1 MKRRFLALVLAG
13 CLAAV
18 LSTAAWAMSPTGF
31 YLNVELPSG
40 ETIALDV
47 ESGDS
52 IDNVKEELEMKTKIA
67 AGEQHLYYGGKLLVD
82 GRTLANYNIQK
93 GSTLLLTTKIKG
105 TPAGEK
111 LTEENM
117 SGSTIGAP
125 VTISEKTLNS
135 GTYYLCNNVK
145 LTQALVIQGDVT
157 LDLNGFVLKI
167 TGSGSV
173 IKIES
178 GTLTLVDSHPA
189 AIHKFVKE
197 ATGLWTLNE
206 NAGTE
211 IVKGGVITGG
221 IGREHSFS
229 SVYGSISENGG
240 GGVFINQDASFVMES
255 GNIVGC
261 SAVGEHNTAGGVL
274 VARSASFVMKAGKI
288 AGCTA
293 ARGGGVYV
301 ADKNEAKTLGRFT
314 MEGGSI
320 VGCVATDESYSG
332 GGVANHG
339 DFTMTGGTIRSC
351 TATAGHGGGI
361 CSVRQLH
368 ISGSAV
374 VTDCKAGGSYAS
386 SGAMLISPD
395 STYTA
400 IIAGGTF
407 DGNVVNNKSTTI
419 TGGTFSD
426 EVQNSGVIENGQF
439 NGAVNNYEG
448 TIKGG
453 TFYGSVKNES
463 DYDDGVLRR
472 AGTISGGT
480 FNGTVTNEAAG
491 RISGGTYNGSVYG
504 TFYTVAFVSNG
515 GTAVPNQKYAN
526 TPVTAPT
533 VSRAGYTLVGWYTD
547 EACTAAYDFT
557 QPVTDSVT
565 LYAKWEAAP
574 RYYYNSGTT
583 TDTDNA
589 DEDKKGSPKTFD
601 PGAGIYAVSV
611 ALSLTGTAW
620 IGRKRH

>member
-18 LSTAAWAMSPTGF
+18 LSTAAWAMC
-31 YLNVELPSG
+31 LNVELPSG

-52 IDNVKEELEMKTKIA
+52 IDNVKQKVQNA
-67 AGEQHLYYGGKLLVD
+67 AGVSVTEQYLYYGGKFLYND
-82 GRTLANYNIQK
+82 RTLADYNIQK
-93 GSTLLLTTKIKG
+93 ESTLLVASEEKG
-105 TPAGEK
+105 VPNGVR
-111 LTEENM
+111 LTEE
-117 SGSTIGAP
+117 SATGIAIELT
-125 VTISEKTLNS
+125 EKTTLTA
-135 GTYYLCNNVK
+135 GEYYLCNNVN
-145 LTQALVIQGDVT
+145 LTQTLVIQGDVT

-178 GTLTLVDSHPA
+178 GTLTLVDSHPD

-197 ATGLWTLNE
+197 ATGLWTLDE

-221 IGREHSFS
+221 IGREHTFS
-229 SVYGSISENGG
+229 SVYGSISENG
-240 GGVFINQDASFVMES
+240 GGVFINQDASFVMEG

-301 ADKNEAKTLGRFT
+301 ADRDGDYALGSFT
-314 MEGGSI
+314 MNGGTI
-320 VGCVATDESYSG
+320 EWCVAYGSAAYDDG
-332 GGVANHG
+332 GGVNNLG
-339 DFTMTGGTIRSC
+339 SFTLNGGTIRNC
-351 TATAGHGGGI
+351 TAAYGYGGGI
-361 CSVRQLH
+361 SSLRNITICGDAFVRDCTASQDK
-368 ISGSAV
+368 SSAMYLNPSNPADRAV
-374 VTDCKAGGSYAS
+374 IEGGTFRGNIYAS
-386 SGAMLISPD
+386 PYCTGMVAV
-395 STYTA
+395 T
-400 IIAGGTF
+400 GGTF
-407 DGNVVNNKSTTI
+407 DPGQPNGI
-419 TGGTFSD
+419 TLHT
-426 EVQNSGVIENGQF
+426 V
-439 NGAVNNYEG
+439 
-448 TIKGG
+448 
-453 TFYGSVKNES
+453 
-463 DYDDGVLRR
+463 
-472 AGTISGGT
+472 T
-480 FNGTVTNEAAG
+480 FN
-491 RISGGTYNGSVYG
+491 
-504 TFYTVAFVSNG
+504 SNG
-515 GTAVPNQKYAN
+515 GSDVPEQIRAN
-526 TPVTAPT
+526 AAATKPD
-533 VSRAGYTLVGWYTD
+533 SRKAGYTLVGWYTN

-557 QPVTDSVT
+557 KPVTDSVT

>member
-18 LSTAAWAMSPTGF
+18 LSTAAWATSPTGF
-31 YLNVELPSG
+31 CLNVDLPSG
-40 ETIALDV
+40 KTIALDV

-52 IDNVKEELEMKTKIA
+52 IDNVKQKVQNA
-67 AGEQHLYYGGKLLVD
+67 AGVSVTEQYLYYGGKFLNN
-82 GRTLANYNIQK
+82 GRTLADYNIQK
-93 GSTLLLTTKIKG
+93 ESTLLVASEAKG
-105 TPAGEK
+105 TPSGTPLIAAEPPKEWVDITEEK
-111 LTEENM
+111 VLTE
-117 SGSTIGAP
+117 
-125 VTISEKTLNS
+125 
-135 GTYYLCNNVK
+135 GTYFLCNNVN

-157 LDLNGFVLKI
+157 LDLNGFVLQHENRDAND
-167 TGSGSV
+167 SV

-178 GTLTLVDSHPA
+178 GTLTLVDSNPD

-240 GGVFINQDASFVMES
+240 GGVFINQDASFVMEG

-301 ADKNEAKTLGRFT
+301 ADRDGDYALGSFT
-314 MEGGSI
+314 MNGGTI
-320 VGCVATDESYSG
+320 EWCVAYGSAAYDDG
-332 GGVANHG
+332 GGVNNLG
-339 DFTMTGGTIRSC
+339 SFTMNGGTIRNC
-351 TATAGHGGGI
+351 TAAYGYGGGI
-361 CSVRQLH
+361 SSLRNITICGDAFVRDCTASQDE
-368 ISGSAV
+368 SSAMYLNPSNPADRAVIEGGTFRGNIYASPYCTGMVV
-374 VTDCKAGGSYAS
+374 VT
-386 SGAMLISPD
+386 
-395 STYTA
+395 
-400 IIAGGTF
+400 GGTF
-407 DGNVVNNKSTTI
+407 DPGQPNGI
-419 TGGTFSD
+419 TLYTVTFNSNGGSD
-426 EVQNSGVIENGQF
+426 VPEQIRANAAATKPDS
-439 NGAVNNYEG
+439 
-448 TIKGG
+448 
-453 TFYGSVKNES
+453 
-463 DYDDGVLRR
+463 RR
-472 AGTISGGT
+472 AG
-480 FNGTVTNEAAG
+480 
-491 RISGGTYNGSVYG
+491 
-504 TFYTVAFVSNG
+504 
-515 GTAVPNQKYAN
+515 YA
-526 TPVTAPT
+526 
-533 VSRAGYTLVGWYTD
+533 LVGWYTD
-547 EACTAAYDFT
+547 EACTATYDFT

>member
-18 LSTAAWAMSPTGF
+18 LSTAAWATLPTGF

-67 AGEQHLYYGGKLLVD
+67 AGEQHLYYGGNLLVD

-135 GTYYLCNNVK
+135 GTYYLCNNVN
-145 LTQALVIQGDVT
+145 LTHPLVIRGNVT

-178 GTLTLVDSHPA
+178 GSLTLVDSHPA

-221 IGREHSFS
+221 NAG
-229 SVYGSISENGG
+229 YNDG
-240 GGVFINQDASFVMES
+240 GGVYVCPGAGLVMRGGS
-255 GNIVGC
+255 IVGC
-261 SAVGEHNTAGGVL
+261 
-274 VARSASFVMKAGKI
+274 KAKQ
-288 AGCTA
+288 
-293 ARGGGVYV
+293 GGGVYV

-314 MEGGSI
+314 MKGGSI

-361 CSVRQLH
+361 CSVRQMS

-374 VTDCKAGGSYAS
+374 VTDCKAGGSYVS

-400 IIAGGTF
+400 VIAGGTF

-419 TGGTFSD
+419 TGGTFSG

-453 TFYGSVKNES
+453 TFYGSVKNSGEC
-463 DYDDGVLRR
+463 DLGTPFHI
-472 AGTISGGT
+472 GTISGGT

-557 QPVTDSVT
+557 KPVTDNIT

-589 DEDKKGSPKTFD
+589 DEDKKGSPKIFD
-601 PGAGIYAVSV
+601 PGADIYAVSV

>member
-40 ETIALDV
+40 KTIALDV

-157 LDLNGFVLKI
+157 LDLNGFVLQHENRDAND
-167 TGSGSV
+167 SV

-178 GTLTLVDSHPA
+178 GTLTLVDSNPSA
-189 AIHKFVKE
+189 EHKFTNDGNDKPWRLDE
-197 ATGLWTLNE
+197 T
-206 NAGTE
+206 AGAE
-211 IVKGGVITGG
+211 KVKGGVITGG
-221 IGREHSFS
+221 TGSTYKYNNDIGQI
-229 SVYGSISENGG
+229 VYNDCG
-240 GGVFINQDASFVMES
+240 GGVFVAPGASFIMEG

-261 SAVGEHNTAGGVL
+261 SA
-274 VARSASFVMKAGKI
+274 GK
-288 AGCTA
+288 
-293 ARGGGVYV
+293 
-301 ADKNEAKTLGRFT
+301 
-314 MEGGSI
+314 
-320 VGCVATDESYSG
+320 SG
-332 GGVANHG
+332 GGVKVTNDG
-339 DFTMTGGTIRSC
+339 DFKMSGGTISGC
-351 TATAGHGGGI
+351 TAGGGGGIDNRGTTTLSDNAKIKSCSATGTGRDDHGGGV
-361 CSVRQLH
+361 CSYRNLTVSGSMV
-368 ISGSAV
+368 ISGCTAQNN
-374 VTDCKAGGSYAS
+374 KSYAMYVTTGYPDARS
-386 SGAMLISPD
+386 SIE
-395 STYTA
+395 
-400 IIAGGTF
+400 GGTF
-407 DGNVVNNKSTTI
+407 DGSVWLDHSSSGKI
-419 TGGTFSD
+419 T
-426 EVQNSGVIENGQF
+426 V
-439 NGAVNNYEG
+439 
-448 TIKGG
+448 
-453 TFYGSVKNES
+453 
-463 DYDDGVLRR
+463 
-472 AGTISGGT
+472 SGGT
-480 FNGTVTNEAAG
+480 FKNGASGVWTVTFN
-491 RISGGTYNGSVYG
+491 T
-504 TFYTVAFVSNG
+504 NG
-515 GTAVPNQKYAN
+515 GTPEPESQIRAN
-526 TPVTAPT
+526 LPATKPDDPT
-533 VSRAGYTLVGWYTD
+533 RSGYVFAGWYTD

-557 QPVTDSVT
+557 QPVTESVT

-583 TDTDNA
+583 ETGKTDEN
-589 DEDKKGSPKTFD
+589 KKGSPKTFD
-601 PGAGIYAVSV
+601 PGVGIYAVSV

>member
-40 ETIALDV
+40 KTIALDV

-52 IDNVKEELEMKTKIA
+52 IDNVKQKVQNA
-67 AGEQHLYYGGKLLVD
+67 AGVSVTEQYLYYGGKFLNN
-82 GRTLANYNIQK
+82 GRTLADYNIQK
-93 GSTLLLTTKIKG
+93 ESTLLLTTKIKG

-135 GTYYLCNNVK
+135 GTYYLCNNVN
-145 LTQALVIQGDVT
+145 LTHPLVIRGNVT

-178 GTLTLVDSHPA
+178 GTLTLVDSNPD

-221 IGREHSFS
+221 NAG
-229 SVYGSISENGG
+229 YNDG
-240 GGVFINQDASFVMES
+240 GGVYVYPGAGLVMRGGS
-255 GNIVGC
+255 IVGC
-261 SAVGEHNTAGGVL
+261 
-274 VARSASFVMKAGKI
+274 KAKQ
-288 AGCTA
+288 
-293 ARGGGVYV
+293 GGGVYV

-332 GGVANHG
+332 GGVSNHG
-339 DFTMTGGTIRSC
+339 EFTMTGGTIRSC

-419 TGGTFSD
+419 TGGTFSG

-439 NGAVNNYEG
+439 NEAVNNYEG

-453 TFYGSVKNES
+453 TFNGSVKNES

-557 QPVTDSVT
+557 KPVTDSVT

>member
-31 YLNVELPSG
+31 CLNVELPSG
-40 ETIALDV
+40 ETIALDA

-52 IDNVKEELEMKTKIA
+52 IDNVKQKVQNA
-67 AGEQHLYYGGKLLVD
+67 AGVSVTEQYLYYGGKFLNN
-82 GRTLANYNIQK
+82 GRTLADYNIQK
-93 GSTLLLTTKIKG
+93 ESTLLVASEAKG
-105 TPAGEK
+105 TPSGTPLTAAEPSKEWVNITEEK
-111 LTEENM
+111 VLTE
-117 SGSTIGAP
+117 
-125 VTISEKTLNS
+125 
-135 GTYYLCNNVK
+135 GTYFLCNNVN
-145 LTQALVIQGDVT
+145 LTHPLVIRGNVT

-189 AIHKFVKE
+189 AIHKFVKN
-197 ATGLWTLNE
+197 TDDLWMLNE

-240 GGVFINQDASFVMES
+240 GGVFINQDASFVMEG

-301 ADKNEAKTLGRFT
+301 ADRDGDYALGSFT
-314 MEGGSI
+314 MNGGTI
-320 VGCVATDESYSG
+320 EWCVAYGSAAYDDG
-332 GGVANHG
+332 GGVNNLG
-339 DFTMTGGTIRSC
+339 SFTMNGGTIRNC
-351 TATAGHGGGI
+351 TAAYGYGGGI
-361 CSVRQLH
+361 SSLRNITICGDAFVRDCTASQDK
-368 ISGSAV
+368 SSAMYLNPSNPADRAV
-374 VTDCKAGGSYAS
+374 IEGGTFRGNIYAS
-386 SGAMLISPD
+386 PYCTGMVAV
-395 STYTA
+395 T
-400 IIAGGTF
+400 GGTF
-407 DGNVVNNKSTTI
+407 DPGQPNGI
-419 TGGTFSD
+419 TLHI
-426 EVQNSGVIENGQF
+426 V
-439 NGAVNNYEG
+439 
-448 TIKGG
+448 
-453 TFYGSVKNES
+453 
-463 DYDDGVLRR
+463 
-472 AGTISGGT
+472 T
-480 FNGTVTNEAAG
+480 FN
-491 RISGGTYNGSVYG
+491 
-504 TFYTVAFVSNG
+504 SNG
-515 GTAVPNQKYAN
+515 GSDVPEQIRAN
-526 TPVTAPT
+526 AAATAPT

-557 QPVTDSVT
+557 QPVRDSVT

-583 TDTDNA
+583 ETGKTDEN
-589 DEDKKGSPKTFD
+589 KKGSPKTFD

>member
-18 LSTAAWAMSPTGF
+18 LSTAAWATLPTGF

-52 IDNVKEELEMKTKIA
+52 IDNVKQKVQNA
-67 AGEQHLYYGGKLLVD
+67 AGVSVTEQYLYYGGKLLVD

-135 GTYYLCNNVK
+135 GTYYLCNNVN
-145 LTQALVIQGDVT
+145 LTHPLVIQGDVT

-173 IKIES
+173 IQVDS

-240 GGVFINQDASFVMES
+240 GGVFINQDASFVMEG

-301 ADKNEAKTLGRFT
+301 ADRDGDYALGSFT
-314 MEGGSI
+314 MNGGTI
-320 VGCVATDESYSG
+320 EWCVAYGSAAYDDG
-332 GGVANHG
+332 GGVNNLG
-339 DFTMTGGTIRSC
+339 SFTMNGGTIRNC
-351 TATAGHGGGI
+351 TAAYGYGGGI
-361 CSVRQLH
+361 SSLRNITICGDAYVRDCTASQDK
-368 ISGSAV
+368 SSAMYLNPSNPADRAV
-374 VTDCKAGGSYAS
+374 IEGGTFRGNIYAS
-386 SGAMLISPD
+386 PYCTGMVAV
-395 STYTA
+395 T
-400 IIAGGTF
+400 GGTF
-407 DGNVVNNKSTTI
+407 DPGQPNGI
-419 TGGTFSD
+419 TLYT
-426 EVQNSGVIENGQF
+426 V
-439 NGAVNNYEG
+439 
-448 TIKGG
+448 
-453 TFYGSVKNES
+453 
-463 DYDDGVLRR
+463 
-472 AGTISGGT
+472 T
-480 FNGTVTNEAAG
+480 FN
-491 RISGGTYNGSVYG
+491 
-504 TFYTVAFVSNG
+504 SNG
-515 GTAVPNQKYAN
+515 GSDVPGQIRAN
-526 TPVTAPT
+526 VAATKPD
-533 VSRAGYTLVGWYTD
+533 SRKAGYTLVGWYTD
-547 EACTAAYDFT
+547 EACTVAYDFT

>member
-18 LSTAAWAMSPTGF
+18 LSTAAWAMC
-31 YLNVELPSG
+31 LNVELPSG

-52 IDNVKEELEMKTKIA
+52 IDNVKQKVQNA
-67 AGEQHLYYGGKLLVD
+67 AGVSVTEQYLYYGGKFLYN
-82 GRTLANYNIQK
+82 GRTLADYNIQK
-93 GSTLLLTTKIKG
+93 ESTLLVASEAKG
-105 TPAGEK
+105 TPSGTPLTAAEPSKEWVDITEEK
-111 LTEENM
+111 VLTE
-117 SGSTIGAP
+117 
-125 VTISEKTLNS
+125 
-135 GTYYLCNNVK
+135 GTYFLCNNVN
-145 LTQALVIQGDVT
+145 LTHPLVIQGDVT
-157 LDLNGFVLKI
+157 LDLNGFVLQYEN
-167 TGSGSV
+167 SGANDSV
-173 IKIES
+173 IQVDS

-189 AIHKFVKE
+189 AIHKFVKN
-197 ATGLWTLNE
+197 TDDLWMLDE
-206 NAGTE
+206 SQGAG
-211 IVKGGVITGG
+211 IVRGGIITGG
-221 IGREHSFS
+221 NAG
-229 SVYGSISENGG
+229 YNDG
-240 GGVFINQDASFVMES
+240 GGVYVCPGAELVMRGGS
-255 GNIVGC
+255 IVGC
-261 SAVGEHNTAGGVL
+261 
-274 VARSASFVMKAGKI
+274 KAKQ
-288 AGCTA
+288 
-293 ARGGGVYV
+293 GGGVYV

-314 MEGGSI
+314 MKGGSI

-339 DFTMTGGTIRSC
+339 DFTMTGGTIHRCS
-351 TATAGHGGGI
+351 TTEGSGGGI

-368 ISGSAV
+368 ISGSAI

-386 SGAMLISPD
+386 SGAMLISPG

-400 IIAGGTF
+400 VIAGGTF
-407 DGNVVNNKSTTI
+407 DGNVENSKGTI
-419 TGGTFSD
+419 TGGTFNGQ
-426 EVQNSGVIENGQF
+426 VRNSGVIENGQF

-453 TFYGSVKNES
+453 TF
-463 DYDDGVLRR
+463 
-472 AGTISGGT
+472 
-480 FNGTVTNEAAG
+480 NGTVTNEGAG

>member
-40 ETIALDV
+40 KTIALDV

-52 IDNVKEELEMKTKIA
+52 IDNVKQKVQNA
-67 AGEQHLYYGGKLLVD
+67 AGVSVTEQYLYYGGKFLNND
-82 GRTLANYNIQK
+82 RTLADYNIQK
-93 GSTLLLTTKIKG
+93 ESTLLVASEAKG
-105 TPAGEK
+105 TPSGTPLIAAEPPKEWVDITEEK
-111 LTEENM
+111 VLTE
-117 SGSTIGAP
+117 
-125 VTISEKTLNS
+125 
-135 GTYYLCNNVK
+135 GTYFLCNNVN
-145 LTQALVIQGDVT
+145 LTHPLVIRGNVT

-189 AIHKFVKE
+189 AIHKFVKN
-197 ATGLWTLNE
+197 TDDLWMLDE
-206 NAGTE
+206 SQGA
-211 IVKGGVITGG
+211 G

-240 GGVFINQDASFVMES
+240 GGVFINQDASFVMEG

-301 ADKNEAKTLGRFT
+301 ADRDGDYALGSFT
-314 MEGGSI
+314 MNGGTI
-320 VGCVATDESYSG
+320 EWCVAYGSAAYDDG
-332 GGVANHG
+332 GGVNNLG
-339 DFTMTGGTIRSC
+339 SFTMNGGTIRNC
-351 TATAGHGGGI
+351 TAAYGYGGGI
-361 CSVRQLH
+361 SSLRNITICGDAFVRDCTASQDK
-368 ISGSAV
+368 SSAMYLNPSNPADRAV
-374 VTDCKAGGSYAS
+374 IEGGTFRGNIYAS
-386 SGAMLISPD
+386 PYCTGMVAV
-395 STYTA
+395 T
-400 IIAGGTF
+400 GGTF
-407 DGNVVNNKSTTI
+407 DPGQPNGI
-419 TGGTFSD
+419 TLHI
-426 EVQNSGVIENGQF
+426 V
-439 NGAVNNYEG
+439 
-448 TIKGG
+448 
-453 TFYGSVKNES
+453 
-463 DYDDGVLRR
+463 
-472 AGTISGGT
+472 T
-480 FNGTVTNEAAG
+480 FN
-491 RISGGTYNGSVYG
+491 
-504 TFYTVAFVSNG
+504 SNG
-515 GTAVPNQKYAN
+515 GSDVPEQIRAN
-526 TPVTAPT
+526 AAATAPT

-557 QPVTDSVT
+557 QPVRDSVT

-583 TDTDNA
+583 ETGKTDEN
-589 DEDKKGSPKTFD
+589 KKGSPKTFD

>member
-18 LSTAAWAMSPTGF
+18 LSTAAWATSPTGF

-52 IDNVKEELEMKTKIA
+52 IDNVKQKVQNA
-67 AGEQHLYYGGKLLVD
+67 AGVSVTEQYLYYGGKFLNN
-82 GRTLANYNIQK
+82 GRTLADYNIQK
-93 GSTLLLTTKIKG
+93 ESTLLVASEAKG
-105 TPAGEK
+105 TPSGTPLTAAEPSNEWVNITEEK
-111 LTEENM
+111 VLTE
-117 SGSTIGAP
+117 
-125 VTISEKTLNS
+125 
-135 GTYYLCNNVK
+135 GTYFLCNNVN
-145 LTQALVIQGDVT
+145 LTQTLVIRGNVT

-173 IKIES
+173 IQVDS

-240 GGVFINQDASFVMES
+240 GGVFINQDASFVMEG

-301 ADKNEAKTLGRFT
+301 ADRDGDYALGSFT
-314 MEGGSI
+314 MNGGTI
-320 VGCVATDESYSG
+320 EWCVAYGSAAYDDG
-332 GGVANHG
+332 GGVNNLG
-339 DFTMTGGTIRSC
+339 SFTMNGGTIRNC
-351 TATAGHGGGI
+351 TAAYGYGGGI
-361 CSVRQLH
+361 SSLRNITICGDAYVRDCTASQDK
-368 ISGSAV
+368 SSAMYLNPSNPADRAV
-374 VTDCKAGGSYAS
+374 IEGGTFRGNIYAS
-386 SGAMLISPD
+386 PYCTGMVAV
-395 STYTA
+395 T
-400 IIAGGTF
+400 GGTF
-407 DGNVVNNKSTTI
+407 DPGQPNGI
-419 TGGTFSD
+419 TLYT
-426 EVQNSGVIENGQF
+426 V
-439 NGAVNNYEG
+439 
-448 TIKGG
+448 
-453 TFYGSVKNES
+453 
-463 DYDDGVLRR
+463 
-472 AGTISGGT
+472 T
-480 FNGTVTNEAAG
+480 FN
-491 RISGGTYNGSVYG
+491 
-504 TFYTVAFVSNG
+504 SNG
-515 GTAVPNQKYAN
+515 GSDVPGQIRAN
-526 TPVTAPT
+526 AAATKPADPT
-533 VSRAGYTLVGWYTD
+533 RSGYVFAGWYTD

-557 QPVTDSVT
+557 QPVTDNIT
-565 LYAKWEAAP
+565 LYAKWEATP

>member
-18 LSTAAWAMSPTGF
+18 LSTAAWATSPTGF

-40 ETIALDV
+40 KTIALDA

-52 IDNVKEELEMKTKIA
+52 IDNIKGKLETKTKIA

-157 LDLNGFVLKI
+157 LDLNGFVLQHENRDAND
-167 TGSGSV
+167 SV
-173 IKIES
+173 IQMDS
-178 GTLTLVDSHPA
+178 GTLTLVDSNPD

-240 GGVFINQDASFVMES
+240 GGVFINQDASFVMEG

-301 ADKNEAKTLGRFT
+301 ADRDGDYALGSFT
-314 MEGGSI
+314 MNGGTI
-320 VGCVATDESYSG
+320 EWCVAYGSAAYDDG
-332 GGVANHG
+332 GGVNNLG
-339 DFTMTGGTIRSC
+339 SFTMNGGTIRNC
-351 TATAGHGGGI
+351 TAAYGYGGGI
-361 CSVRQLH
+361 SSLRNITICGDAFVRDCTASQDK
-368 ISGSAV
+368 SSAMYLNPSNPADRAV
-374 VTDCKAGGSYAS
+374 IEGGTFRGNIYAS
-386 SGAMLISPD
+386 PYRTGMVAV
-395 STYTA
+395 T
-400 IIAGGTF
+400 GGTF
-407 DGNVVNNKSTTI
+407 DPGQPNGI
-419 TGGTFSD
+419 TLHT
-426 EVQNSGVIENGQF
+426 V
-439 NGAVNNYEG
+439 
-448 TIKGG
+448 
-453 TFYGSVKNES
+453 
-463 DYDDGVLRR
+463 
-472 AGTISGGT
+472 T
-480 FNGTVTNEAAG
+480 FN
-491 RISGGTYNGSVYG
+491 
-504 TFYTVAFVSNG
+504 SNG
-515 GTAVPNQKYAN
+515 GSDVPEQIRAN
-526 TPVTAPT
+526 AAATKPD
-533 VSRAGYTLVGWYTD
+533 SRKAGYTLVGWYTD
-547 EACTAAYDFT
+547 KACTAAYDFT
-557 QPVTDSVT
+557 KPVTDSVT

-601 PGAGIYAVSV
+601 PGVGIYAVSV
-611 ALSLTGTAW
+611 ALSLSGTAW

>member
-18 LSTAAWAMSPTGF
+18 LSTAAWAMC
-31 YLNVELPSG
+31 LNVELPSG

-52 IDNVKEELEMKTKIA
+52 IDNVKQKVQNA
-67 AGEQHLYYGGKLLVD
+67 AGVSVTEQYLYYGGKFLYN
-82 GRTLANYNIQK
+82 GRTLADYNIQK
-93 GSTLLLTTKIKG
+93 ESTLLVASEAKG
-105 TPAGEK
+105 TPSGTPLTAAEPSKEWVDITEEK
-111 LTEENM
+111 VLTE
-117 SGSTIGAP
+117 
-125 VTISEKTLNS
+125 
-135 GTYYLCNNVK
+135 GTYFLCNNVN
-145 LTQALVIQGDVT
+145 LTHPLVIQGDVT
-157 LDLNGFVLKI
+157 LDLNGFVLQYEN
-167 TGSGSV
+167 SGANDSV
-173 IKIES
+173 IQVDS

-189 AIHKFVKE
+189 AIHKFVKN
-197 ATGLWTLNE
+197 TDDLWMLDE
-206 NAGTE
+206 SQGAG
-211 IVKGGVITGG
+211 IVRGGIITGG
-221 IGREHSFS
+221 NAG
-229 SVYGSISENGG
+229 YNDG
-240 GGVFINQDASFVMES
+240 GGVYVCPGAELVMRGGS
-255 GNIVGC
+255 IVGC
-261 SAVGEHNTAGGVL
+261 
-274 VARSASFVMKAGKI
+274 KAKQ
-288 AGCTA
+288 
-293 ARGGGVYV
+293 GGGVYV

-314 MEGGSI
+314 MKGGSI

-332 GGVANHG
+332 GTFNGQ
-339 DFTMTGGTIRSC
+339 
-351 TATAGHGGGI
+351 
-361 CSVRQLH
+361 VR
-368 ISGSAV
+368 
-374 VTDCKAGGSYAS
+374 
-386 SGAMLISPD
+386 
-395 STYTA
+395 
-400 IIAGGTF
+400 
-407 DGNVVNNKSTTI
+407 
-419 TGGTFSD
+419 
-426 EVQNSGVIENGQF
+426 NSGVIENGQF

-453 TFYGSVKNES
+453 TF
-463 DYDDGVLRR
+463 
-472 AGTISGGT
+472 
-480 FNGTVTNEAAG
+480 NGTVTNEGAG

>member
-40 ETIALDV
+40 ETIALDA

-67 AGEQHLYYGGKLLVD
+67 TGEQHLYYGGKLLVD

-157 LDLNGFVLKI
+157 LDLNGFVLQHENRDAND
-167 TGSGSV
+167 SV

-240 GGVFINQDASFVMES
+240 GGVFINQDASFVMEG

-301 ADKNEAKTLGRFT
+301 ADRDGDYALGSFT
-314 MEGGSI
+314 MNGGTI
-320 VGCVATDESYSG
+320 EWCVAYGSAAYDDG
-332 GGVANHG
+332 GGVNNLG
-339 DFTMTGGTIRSC
+339 SFTMNGGTIRNC
-351 TATAGHGGGI
+351 TAAYGYGGGI
-361 CSVRQLH
+361 SSLRNITICGDAFVRDCTASQDK
-368 ISGSAV
+368 SSAMYLNPSNPADRAV
-374 VTDCKAGGSYAS
+374 IEGGTFRGNIYAS
-386 SGAMLISPD
+386 PYRTGMVAV
-395 STYTA
+395 T
-400 IIAGGTF
+400 GGTF
-407 DGNVVNNKSTTI
+407 DPGQPNGI
-419 TGGTFSD
+419 TLHT
-426 EVQNSGVIENGQF
+426 V
-439 NGAVNNYEG
+439 
-448 TIKGG
+448 
-453 TFYGSVKNES
+453 
-463 DYDDGVLRR
+463 
-472 AGTISGGT
+472 T
-480 FNGTVTNEAAG
+480 FN
-491 RISGGTYNGSVYG
+491 
-504 TFYTVAFVSNG
+504 SNG
-515 GTAVPNQKYAN
+515 GSDVPEQIRAN
-526 TPVTAPT
+526 AAATKPD
-533 VSRAGYTLVGWYTD
+533 SRKAGYTLVGWYTD

-557 QPVTDSVT
+557 KPVTDNIT

-611 ALSLTGTAW
+611 ALSLTGTVW

>member
-18 LSTAAWAMSPTGF
+18 LSTAAWATSPTGF
-31 YLNVELPSG
+31 CLNVELPSG
-40 ETIALDV
+40 KTIALDV

-52 IDNVKEELEMKTKIA
+52 IDNVKGKLETKTKIA
-67 AGEQHLYYGGKLLVD
+67 AGEQHLYYGGNLLVD

-125 VTISEKTLNS
+125 VTISEKALNS
-135 GTYYLCNNVK
+135 GTYYLCNNVN
-145 LTQALVIQGDVT
+145 LTHPLVIRGNVT

-240 GGVFINQDASFVMES
+240 GGVFINQDASFVMEG

-301 ADKNEAKTLGRFT
+301 ADRDGDYALGSFA
-314 MEGGSI
+314 MNGGTI
-320 VGCVATDESYSG
+320 EWCVAYGSAAYDDG
-332 GGVANHG
+332 GGVNNLG
-339 DFTMTGGTIRSC
+339 SFTMNGGTIRNC
-351 TATAGHGGGI
+351 TAAYGYGGGI
-361 CSVRQLH
+361 SSLRNITICGDAFVRDCTASQDK
-368 ISGSAV
+368 SSAMYLNPSNPADRAV
-374 VTDCKAGGSYAS
+374 IEGGTFRGNIYAS
-386 SGAMLISPD
+386 PYCTGMVAV
-395 STYTA
+395 T
-400 IIAGGTF
+400 GGTF
-407 DGNVVNNKSTTI
+407 DPGQPNGI
-419 TGGTFSD
+419 TLHT
-426 EVQNSGVIENGQF
+426 V
-439 NGAVNNYEG
+439 
-448 TIKGG
+448 
-453 TFYGSVKNES
+453 
-463 DYDDGVLRR
+463 
-472 AGTISGGT
+472 T
-480 FNGTVTNEAAG
+480 FN
-491 RISGGTYNGSVYG
+491 
-504 TFYTVAFVSNG
+504 SNG
-515 GTAVPNQKYAN
+515 GSDVPGQIRAN
-526 TPVTAPT
+526 AAATKPADPT
-533 VSRAGYTLVGWYTD
+533 RSGYVFAGWYTD

-557 QPVTDSVT
+557 QPVTGSVT

-583 TDTDNA
+583 ETGKTDEN
-589 DEDKKGSPKTFD
+589 KKGSPKTFD

>member
-18 LSTAAWAMSPTGF
+18 LSTAAWATLPTGF

-52 IDNVKEELEMKTKIA
+52 IDNIKQKVQNA
-67 AGEQHLYYGGKLLVD
+67 AGVSVTEQYLYYGGKFLNN
-82 GRTLANYNIQK
+82 GRTLADYNIQK
-93 GSTLLLTTKIKG
+93 ESTLLVASEAKG
-105 TPAGEK
+105 TPSGTPLTAAEPSKEWVNITEEK
-111 LTEENM
+111 VLTE
-117 SGSTIGAP
+117 
-125 VTISEKTLNS
+125 
-135 GTYYLCNNVK
+135 GTYFLCNNVN
-145 LTQALVIQGDVT
+145 LTHPLVIQGDVT

-178 GTLTLVDSHPA
+178 GTLTLVDSHPD

-240 GGVFINQDASFVMES
+240 GGVFINQDASFVMEG

-301 ADKNEAKTLGRFT
+301 ADRDGDYALGSFT
-314 MEGGSI
+314 MNGGTI
-320 VGCVATDESYSG
+320 EWCVAYGSAAYDDG
-332 GGVANHG
+332 GGVNNLG
-339 DFTMTGGTIRSC
+339 SFTMNGGTIRNC
-351 TATAGHGGGI
+351 TAAYGYGGGI
-361 CSVRQLH
+361 SSLRNITICGDAFVRDCTASQDK
-368 ISGSAV
+368 SSAMYLNPSNPADRAV
-374 VTDCKAGGSYAS
+374 IEGGTFRGNIYAS
-386 SGAMLISPD
+386 PYCTGMVAV
-395 STYTA
+395 T
-400 IIAGGTF
+400 GGTF
-407 DGNVVNNKSTTI
+407 DPGQPNGI
-419 TGGTFSD
+419 TLHT
-426 EVQNSGVIENGQF
+426 V
-439 NGAVNNYEG
+439 
-448 TIKGG
+448 
-453 TFYGSVKNES
+453 
-463 DYDDGVLRR
+463 
-472 AGTISGGT
+472 T
-480 FNGTVTNEAAG
+480 FN
-491 RISGGTYNGSVYG
+491 
-504 TFYTVAFVSNG
+504 SNG
-515 GTAVPNQKYAN
+515 GSDVPEQIRAN
-526 TPVTAPT
+526 AAATKPD
-533 VSRAGYTLVGWYTD
+533 SRKAGYTLVGWYTN

-557 QPVTDSVT
+557 QPVTDNIT

-601 PGAGIYAVSV
+601 AGVGVYVGMAVLSV
-611 ALSLTGTAW
+611 CGSAVVLGKK
-620 IGRKRH
+620 RK

>member
-18 LSTAAWAMSPTGF
+18 LSTAAWATSPTGF

-40 ETIALDV
+40 KTIALDV

-157 LDLNGFVLKI
+157 LDLNGFVLQYEN
-167 TGSGSV
+167 SGANDSV

-189 AIHKFVKE
+189 AIHKFVKK
-197 ATGLWTLNE
+197 ATSLWTLNE

-240 GGVFINQDASFVMES
+240 GGVFINQDASFVMEG

-301 ADKNEAKTLGRFT
+301 ADRDGDYALGSFT
-314 MEGGSI
+314 MNGGTI
-320 VGCVATDESYSG
+320 EWCVAYGSAAYDDG
-332 GGVANHG
+332 GGVNNLG
-339 DFTMTGGTIRSC
+339 SFTMNGGTIRNC
-351 TATAGHGGGI
+351 TAAYGYGGGI
-361 CSVRQLH
+361 SSLRNITICGDAFVRDCTASQDK
-368 ISGSAV
+368 SSAMYLNPSNPADRAV
-374 VTDCKAGGSYAS
+374 IEGGTFRGNIYAS
-386 SGAMLISPD
+386 PYCTGMVAV
-395 STYTA
+395 T
-400 IIAGGTF
+400 GGTF
-407 DGNVVNNKSTTI
+407 DPGQPNGI
-419 TGGTFSD
+419 TLHT
-426 EVQNSGVIENGQF
+426 V
-439 NGAVNNYEG
+439 
-448 TIKGG
+448 
-453 TFYGSVKNES
+453 
-463 DYDDGVLRR
+463 
-472 AGTISGGT
+472 T
-480 FNGTVTNEAAG
+480 FN
-491 RISGGTYNGSVYG
+491 
-504 TFYTVAFVSNG
+504 SNG
-515 GTAVPNQKYAN
+515 GSDVPEQIRAN
-526 TPVTAPT
+526 AAATKPADPT
-533 VSRAGYTLVGWYTD
+533 RSGYDFGGWYTD
-547 EACTAAYDFT
+547 EAFT
-557 QPVTDSVT
+557 TEYTFTESEKVTQALT
-565 LYAKWEAAP
+565 LYAKWTKEAAK
-574 RYYYNSGTT
+574 YYYYSP
-583 TDTDNA
+583 A
-589 DEDKKGSPKTFD
+589 DGSADAAKGSPKTFD
-601 PGAGIYAVSV
+601 AGVGVYVGMAVLSV
-611 ALSLTGTAW
+611 CGSAVVLGKK
-620 IGRKRH
+620 RK

>member
-1 MKRRFLALVLAG
+1 MKRRFLALVLAD

-40 ETIALDV
+40 KTIALDV

-52 IDNVKEELEMKTKIA
+52 IDNVKGKIQNA
-67 AGEQHLYYGGKLLVD
+67 AGVSVTEQYLYYGGKLLVD

-173 IKIES
+173 IKVES

-197 ATGLWTLNE
+197 ATGLWTLDE

-221 IGREHSFS
+221 TGSTYKYNNDIGQI
-229 SVYGSISENGG
+229 VYNDC
-240 GGVFINQDASFVMES
+240 GGVFVAPGASFIMEG

-261 SAVGEHNTAGGVL
+261 SA
-274 VARSASFVMKAGKI
+274 GK
-288 AGCTA
+288 
-293 ARGGGVYV
+293 
-301 ADKNEAKTLGRFT
+301 
-314 MEGGSI
+314 
-320 VGCVATDESYSG
+320 SG
-332 GGVANHG
+332 GGVKVTNDG
-339 DFTMTGGTIRSC
+339 DFKMSGGTISGC
-351 TATAGHGGGI
+351 TAGGGGGIDNRGTTTLSDNAKIKSCSATGTGRDDHGGGV
-361 CSVRQLH
+361 CSYRNLTVSGSMV
-368 ISGSAV
+368 ISGCTAQNN
-374 VTDCKAGGSYAS
+374 KSYAMYVTTGYPDARS
-386 SGAMLISPD
+386 SIE
-395 STYTA
+395 
-400 IIAGGTF
+400 GGTF
-407 DGNVVNNKSTTI
+407 DGSVWLDHSSSGKI
-419 TGGTFSD
+419 T
-426 EVQNSGVIENGQF
+426 V
-439 NGAVNNYEG
+439 
-448 TIKGG
+448 
-453 TFYGSVKNES
+453 
-463 DYDDGVLRR
+463 
-472 AGTISGGT
+472 SGGT
-480 FNGTVTNEAAG
+480 FKNGASGVWTVTFN
-491 RISGGTYNGSVYG
+491 T
-504 TFYTVAFVSNG
+504 NG
-515 GTAVPNQKYAN
+515 GTPEPESQIRAN
-526 TPVTAPT
+526 LPATKPDDPT
-533 VSRAGYTLVGWYTD
+533 KEGFDFGGWYTD
-547 EACTAAYDFT
+547 EAFT
-557 QPVTDSVT
+557 TEYTFTESEKVTQALT
-565 LYAKWEAAP
+565 LYAKWTKEAAK
-574 RYYYNSGTT
+574 YYYYSP
-583 TDTDNA
+583 A
-589 DEDKKGSPKTFD
+589 DGSADAAKGSPKTFD
-601 PGAGIYAVSV
+601 AGVGIYAVSV

>member
-18 LSTAAWAMSPTGF
+18 LSTAAWATLPTGF

-47 ESGDS
+47 KSGDS

-135 GTYYLCNNVK
+135 GTYYLCNNVN

-157 LDLNGFVLKI
+157 LDLNGFVLQYEN
-167 TGSGSV
+167 SGANDSV

-178 GTLTLVDSHPA
+178 GTLTLVDSNPD

-240 GGVFINQDASFVMES
+240 GGVYVCPGAGLVMRGGS
-255 GNIVGC
+255 IVGC

-301 ADKNEAKTLGRFT
+301 ADRDGDYALGSFT
-314 MEGGSI
+314 MNGGTI
-320 VGCVATDESYSG
+320 EWCVAYGSAAYDDG
-332 GGVANHG
+332 GGVNNLG
-339 DFTMTGGTIRSC
+339 SFTMNGGTIRNC
-351 TATAGHGGGI
+351 TAAYGYGGGI
-361 CSVRQLH
+361 SSLRNITICGDAFVRDCTASQDK
-368 ISGSAV
+368 SSAMYLNPSNPADRAV
-374 VTDCKAGGSYAS
+374 
-386 SGAMLISPD
+386 IE
-395 STYTA
+395 
-400 IIAGGTF
+400 GGTF
-407 DGNVVNNKSTTI
+407 RGNIYASPYC
-419 TGGTFSD
+419 TGMVAVTSGTFD
-426 EVQNSGVIENGQF
+426 PGQPNGIPLYT
-439 NGAVNNYEG
+439 V
-448 TIKGG
+448 
-453 TFYGSVKNES
+453 
-463 DYDDGVLRR
+463 
-472 AGTISGGT
+472 T
-480 FNGTVTNEAAG
+480 FN
-491 RISGGTYNGSVYG
+491 
-504 TFYTVAFVSNG
+504 SNG
-515 GTAVPNQKYAN
+515 GSDVPGQIRAN
-526 TPVTAPT
+526 AAATKPADPT
-533 VSRAGYTLVGWYTD
+533 RSGYVFAGWYTD

-557 QPVTDSVT
+557 KPVTDNIT

-601 PGAGIYAVSV
+601 PGAGIYAVMA
-611 ALSLTGTAW
+611 ALSLTGTAG

>member
-18 LSTAAWAMSPTGF
+18 LSTAAWAMC
-31 YLNVELPSG
+31 LNVELPSG
-40 ETIALDV
+40 KTIALDV

-52 IDNVKEELEMKTKIA
+52 IDNIKGKLETKTKIA
-67 AGEQHLYYGGKLLVD
+67 AGEQHLYYGGNSLVD

-117 SGSTIGAP
+117 SGITIGAP
-125 VTISEKTLNS
+125 VTISEKALNS
-135 GTYYLCNNVK
+135 GTYYLCNNVN
-145 LTQALVIQGDVT
+145 LTHPLVIRGNVT

-173 IKIES
+173 IKIDS

-240 GGVFINQDASFVMES
+240 GGVFINQDASFVMEG

-301 ADKNEAKTLGRFT
+301 ADRDGDYALGSFA
-314 MEGGSI
+314 MNGGTI
-320 VGCVATDESYSG
+320 EWCVAYGSAAYDDG
-332 GGVANHG
+332 GGVNNLG
-339 DFTMTGGTIRSC
+339 SFTMNGGTIRNC
-351 TATAGHGGGI
+351 TAAYGYGGGI
-361 CSVRQLH
+361 SSLRNITICGDAFVRDCTASQDK
-368 ISGSAV
+368 SSAMYLNPSNPADRAV
-374 VTDCKAGGSYAS
+374 IEGGTFRGNIYAS
-386 SGAMLISPD
+386 PYCTGMVAV
-395 STYTA
+395 T
-400 IIAGGTF
+400 GGTF
-407 DGNVVNNKSTTI
+407 DPGQPNGI
-419 TGGTFSD
+419 TLYT
-426 EVQNSGVIENGQF
+426 V
-439 NGAVNNYEG
+439 
-448 TIKGG
+448 
-453 TFYGSVKNES
+453 
-463 DYDDGVLRR
+463 
-472 AGTISGGT
+472 T
-480 FNGTVTNEAAG
+480 FN
-491 RISGGTYNGSVYG
+491 
-504 TFYTVAFVSNG
+504 SNG
-515 GTAVPNQKYAN
+515 GSDVPGQIRAN
-526 TPVTAPT
+526 AAATKPD
-533 VSRAGYTLVGWYTD
+533 SRKAGYTLVGWYTD
-547 EACTAAYDFT
+547 KACTAAYDFT
-557 QPVTDSVT
+557 KPVTDSVT

-611 ALSLTGTAW
+611 ALSLTGTVW

>member
-40 ETIALDV
+40 ETLALDV
-47 ESGDS
+47 ESGGS
-52 IDNVKEELEMKTKIA
+52 IDNVKGKLETKTKIA

-117 SGSTIGAP
+117 LGSTIGAP

-157 LDLNGFVLKI
+157 LDLNGFVLQHENRDAND
-167 TGSGSV
+167 SV
-173 IKIES
+173 IQMDS
-178 GTLTLVDSHPA
+178 GTLTLVDSNPD

-240 GGVFINQDASFVMES
+240 GGVFINQDASFVMEG

-301 ADKNEAKTLGRFT
+301 ADRDGDYALGSFT
-314 MEGGSI
+314 MNGGTI
-320 VGCVATDESYSG
+320 EWCVAYGSAAYDDG
-332 GGVANHG
+332 GGVNNLG
-339 DFTMTGGTIRSC
+339 SFTMNGGTIRNC
-351 TATAGHGGGI
+351 TAAYGYGGGI
-361 CSVRQLH
+361 SSLRNITICGDAFVRDCTASQDK
-368 ISGSAV
+368 SSAMYLNPSNPADRAV
-374 VTDCKAGGSYAS
+374 IEGGTFRGNIYTSPYCTGMVAVT
-386 SGAMLISPD
+386 
-395 STYTA
+395 
-400 IIAGGTF
+400 GGTF
-407 DGNVVNNKSTTI
+407 DPGQPNGI
-419 TGGTFSD
+419 TLHT
-426 EVQNSGVIENGQF
+426 V
-439 NGAVNNYEG
+439 
-448 TIKGG
+448 
-453 TFYGSVKNES
+453 
-463 DYDDGVLRR
+463 
-472 AGTISGGT
+472 T
-480 FNGTVTNEAAG
+480 FN
-491 RISGGTYNGSVYG
+491 
-504 TFYTVAFVSNG
+504 SNG
-515 GTAVPNQKYAN
+515 GSDVPEQIRAN
-526 TPVTAPT
+526 AAATKPD
-533 VSRAGYTLVGWYTD
+533 SRKAGYTLVGWYTD

-557 QPVTDSVT
+557 KPVTDNIT

-583 TDTDNA
+583 TDTDNG

>member
-18 LSTAAWAMSPTGF
+18 LSTAAWATLPTGF

-52 IDNVKEELEMKTKIA
+52 IDNVKQKVQNA
-67 AGEQHLYYGGKLLVD
+67 AGVSVTEQYLYYGGKFLNN
-82 GRTLANYNIQK
+82 GRTLADYNIQK
-93 GSTLLLTTKIKG
+93 ESTLLVAFEAKG
-105 TPAGEK
+105 TPSGTPLTAAKPSKEWVDI
-111 LTEENM
+111 TEENVL
-117 SGSTIGAP
+117 T
-125 VTISEKTLNS
+125 E
-135 GTYYLCNNVK
+135 GTYFLCNNVN
-145 LTQALVIQGDVT
+145 LTHPLVIRGNVT

-173 IKIES
+173 IQVDS

-189 AIHKFVKE
+189 AIHKFVKN
-197 ATGLWTLNE
+197 TGDPWMLDE
-206 NAGTE
+206 SQGTE

-240 GGVFINQDASFVMES
+240 GGVFINQDASFVMEG

-301 ADKNEAKTLGRFT
+301 ADRDGDYALGSFT
-314 MEGGSI
+314 MNGGTI
-320 VGCVATDESYSG
+320 EWCVAYGSAAYDDG
-332 GGVANHG
+332 GGVNNLG
-339 DFTMTGGTIRSC
+339 SFTMNGGTIRNC
-351 TATAGHGGGI
+351 TAAYGYGGGI
-361 CSVRQLH
+361 SSLRNITICGDAFVRDCTASQDK
-368 ISGSAV
+368 SSAMYLNPSNPADRAV
-374 VTDCKAGGSYAS
+374 IEGGTFRGNIYAS
-386 SGAMLISPD
+386 PYCTGMVAV
-395 STYTA
+395 T
-400 IIAGGTF
+400 GGTF
-407 DGNVVNNKSTTI
+407 DPGQPNGI
-419 TGGTFSD
+419 TLHT
-426 EVQNSGVIENGQF
+426 V
-439 NGAVNNYEG
+439 
-448 TIKGG
+448 
-453 TFYGSVKNES
+453 
-463 DYDDGVLRR
+463 
-472 AGTISGGT
+472 T
-480 FNGTVTNEAAG
+480 FN
-491 RISGGTYNGSVYG
+491 
-504 TFYTVAFVSNG
+504 SNG
-515 GTAVPNQKYAN
+515 GSDVPEQIRAN
-526 TPVTAPT
+526 AAATKPD
-533 VSRAGYTLVGWYTD
+533 SRRAGYTLVGWYTD

-601 PGAGIYAVSV
+601 AGVGIYAVSV
-611 ALSLTGTAW
+611 ALSLTGMAW

>member
-1 MKRRFLALVLAG
+1 MASEA
-13 CLAAV
+13 
-18 LSTAAWAMSPTGF
+18 
-31 YLNVELPSG
+31 
-40 ETIALDV
+40 
-47 ESGDS
+47 
-52 IDNVKEELEMKTKIA
+52 
-67 AGEQHLYYGGKLLVD
+67 
-82 GRTLANYNIQK
+82 
-93 GSTLLLTTKIKG
+93 KG
-105 TPAGEK
+105 TPSGTPLTAAEPSKEWVNITEEK
-111 LTEENM
+111 VLTE
-117 SGSTIGAP
+117 GR
-125 VTISEKTLNS
+125 
-135 GTYYLCNNVK
+135 YFLCNNVN
-145 LTQALVIQGDVT
+145 LTQTLVIRGNVT

-189 AIHKFVKE
+189 AIHKFVKN
-197 ATGLWTLNE
+197 TDDLWMLDE
-206 NAGTE
+206 SQGAG
-211 IVKGGVITGG
+211 IVRGGIITGG
-221 IGREHSFS
+221 NAG
-229 SVYGSISENGG
+229 YNDG
-240 GGVFINQDASFVMES
+240 GGVYVCPGAGLVMQGGS
-255 GNIVGC
+255 IVGC
-261 SAVGEHNTAGGVL
+261 
-274 VARSASFVMKAGKI
+274 KAKQ
-288 AGCTA
+288 
-293 ARGGGVYV
+293 GGGVYV

-314 MEGGSI
+314 MKGGSI

-332 GGVANHG
+332 GGVSNHG

-361 CSVRQLH
+361 CSVRQMS

-374 VTDCKAGGSYAS
+374 VTDCKAGGYYVS

-407 DGNVVNNKSTTI
+407 DGNVENSKGTI
-419 TGGTFSD
+419 TGGTFNGQ
-426 EVQNSGVIENGQF
+426 VRNSGVIENGQF

-480 FNGTVTNEAAG
+480 FNRNVTNEGAG

-515 GTAVPNQKYAN
+515 GSDVPGQIRAN
-526 TPVTAPT
+526 AAATKPADPT
-533 VSRAGYTLVGWYTD
+533 RSGYVFAGWYTD

-565 LYAKWEAAP
+565 LYAKWETAP

-583 TDTDNA
+583 TDTDNG

>member
-18 LSTAAWAMSPTGF
+18 LSTAAWATLPTGF

-52 IDNVKEELEMKTKIA
+52 IDNVKQKVQNA
-67 AGEQHLYYGGKLLVD
+67 AGVSATEQYLYYGGKLLVD

-157 LDLNGFVLKI
+157 LDLNGFVLQHENRDAND
-167 TGSGSV
+167 SV
-173 IKIES
+173 IQMDS
-178 GTLTLVDSHPA
+178 GTLTLVDSNPD

-240 GGVFINQDASFVMES
+240 GGVFINQDASFVMEG

-301 ADKNEAKTLGRFT
+301 ADRDGDYALGSFT
-314 MEGGSI
+314 MNGGTI
-320 VGCVATDESYSG
+320 EWCVAYGSAAYDDG
-332 GGVANHG
+332 GGVNNLG
-339 DFTMTGGTIRSC
+339 SFTMNGGTIRNC
-351 TATAGHGGGI
+351 TAAYGYGGGI
-361 CSVRQLH
+361 SSLRNITICGDAFVRDCTASQDK
-368 ISGSAV
+368 SSAMYLNPSNPADRAV
-374 VTDCKAGGSYAS
+374 IEGGTFRGNIYAS
-386 SGAMLISPD
+386 PYCTGMVAV
-395 STYTA
+395 T
-400 IIAGGTF
+400 GGTF
-407 DGNVVNNKSTTI
+407 DPGQPNGI
-419 TGGTFSD
+419 TLHT
-426 EVQNSGVIENGQF
+426 V
-439 NGAVNNYEG
+439 
-448 TIKGG
+448 
-453 TFYGSVKNES
+453 
-463 DYDDGVLRR
+463 
-472 AGTISGGT
+472 T
-480 FNGTVTNEAAG
+480 FN
-491 RISGGTYNGSVYG
+491 
-504 TFYTVAFVSNG
+504 SNG
-515 GTAVPNQKYAN
+515 GSDVPEQIRAN
-526 TPVTAPT
+526 AAATKPADPT
-533 VSRAGYTLVGWYTD
+533 RSGYDFGGWYTD
-547 EACTAAYDFT
+547 EAFT
-557 QPVTDSVT
+557 TEYTFTESEKVTQALT
-565 LYAKWEAAP
+565 LYAKWTKEAAK
-574 RYYYNSGTT
+574 YYYYSP
-583 TDTDNA
+583 A
-589 DEDKKGSPKTFD
+589 DGSADAAKGSPKTFD
-601 PGAGIYAVSV
+601 AGVGVYVGMTVLSVCGSAVV
-611 ALSLTGTAW
+611 LGKK
-620 IGRKRH
+620 RK

>member
-18 LSTAAWAMSPTGF
+18 LSTAAWAMC
-31 YLNVELPSG
+31 LNVELPSG
-40 ETIALDV
+40 KTIALDV

-52 IDNVKEELEMKTKIA
+52 IDNIKGKLETKTKIA
-67 AGEQHLYYGGKLLVD
+67 AGEQHLYYGGNSLVD

-111 LTEENM
+111 LTEENV
-117 SGSTIGAP
+117 SGITIGAP

-157 LDLNGFVLKI
+157 LDLNGFVLQHENRDAND
-167 TGSGSV
+167 SV

-189 AIHKFVKE
+189 AIHKFVKN
-197 ATGLWTLNE
+197 TDDLWMLDE
-206 NAGTE
+206 SQGAGN
-211 IVKGGVITGG
+211 VRGGIITGG
-221 IGREHSFS
+221 NAG
-229 SVYGSISENGG
+229 YNDG
-240 GGVFINQDASFVMES
+240 GGVYVCPGAGLVMRGGS
-255 GNIVGC
+255 IVGC
-261 SAVGEHNTAGGVL
+261 
-274 VARSASFVMKAGKI
+274 KAKQ
-288 AGCTA
+288 
-293 ARGGGVYV
+293 GGGVYV

-314 MEGGSI
+314 MKGGSI

-339 DFTMTGGTIRSC
+339 EFTMTGGTIRSC
-351 TATAGHGGGI
+351 TATGHGGGI
-361 CSVRQLH
+361 CSVRQMS

-374 VTDCKAGGSYAS
+374 VTDCKAGGSYVS

-400 IIAGGTF
+400 VIAGGTF

-419 TGGTFSD
+419 TGGTFSG

-453 TFYGSVKNES
+453 TFYGSVKNSGEC
-463 DYDDGVLRR
+463 DLGTPFHI
-472 AGTISGGT
+472 GTISGGT
-480 FNGTVTNEAAG
+480 FNGNVTNEGAG
-491 RISGGTYNGSVYG
+491 RISGGTFNGSLDG
-504 TFYTVAFVSNG
+504 TFYTVAFESNG

-547 EACTAAYDFT
+547 KACTAAYDFT
-557 QPVTDSVT
+557 KPVTDSVT

-611 ALSLTGTAW
+611 ALSLTGTVW

>member
-40 ETIALDV
+40 ETIALDA

-52 IDNVKEELEMKTKIA
+52 IDNIKGKLETKTKIA
-67 AGEQHLYYGGKLLVD
+67 AGEQHLYYGGNLLVD

-157 LDLNGFVLKI
+157 LDLNGFVLQHENRDAND
-167 TGSGSV
+167 SV
-173 IKIES
+173 IQMDS
-178 GTLTLVDSHPA
+178 GTLTLVDSNPD

-240 GGVFINQDASFVMES
+240 GGVFINQDASFVMEG

-288 AGCTA
+288 AGCTT

-301 ADKNEAKTLGRFT
+301 ADRDGDYALGSFT
-314 MEGGSI
+314 MNGGTI
-320 VGCVATDESYSG
+320 EWCVAYGSAAYDDG
-332 GGVANHG
+332 GGVNNLG
-339 DFTMTGGTIRSC
+339 SFTMNGGTIRNC
-351 TATAGHGGGI
+351 TAVYGYGGGI
-361 CSVRQLH
+361 SSLRNITICGDAFVRDCTASQDK
-368 ISGSAV
+368 SSAMYLNPSNPADRAV
-374 VTDCKAGGSYAS
+374 IEGGTFRGNIYAS
-386 SGAMLISPD
+386 PYRTGMVAV
-395 STYTA
+395 T
-400 IIAGGTF
+400 GGTF
-407 DGNVVNNKSTTI
+407 DPGQPNGI
-419 TGGTFSD
+419 TLHT
-426 EVQNSGVIENGQF
+426 V
-439 NGAVNNYEG
+439 
-448 TIKGG
+448 
-453 TFYGSVKNES
+453 
-463 DYDDGVLRR
+463 
-472 AGTISGGT
+472 T
-480 FNGTVTNEAAG
+480 FN
-491 RISGGTYNGSVYG
+491 
-504 TFYTVAFVSNG
+504 SNG
-515 GTAVPNQKYAN
+515 GSDVPEQIRAN
-526 TPVTAPT
+526 AAATKPD
-533 VSRAGYTLVGWYTD
+533 SRKAGYTLVGWYTD

-557 QPVTDSVT
+557 KPVTDNIT

-589 DEDKKGSPKTFD
+589 DEDKKGSPKIFD
-601 PGAGIYAVSV
+601 PGADIYAVSV

>member
-18 LSTAAWAMSPTGF
+18 LSTAAWATLPTGF

-40 ETIALDV
+40 ETIALDAA
-47 ESGDS
+47 SGDS
-52 IDNVKEELEMKTKIA
+52 IDNIIGKLETKTKIA

-157 LDLNGFVLKI
+157 LDLNGFVLQHENRDAND
-167 TGSGSV
+167 SV
-173 IKIES
+173 IQMDS
-178 GTLTLVDSHPA
+178 GTLTLVDSNPD

-240 GGVFINQDASFVMES
+240 GGVFINQDASFVMEG

-301 ADKNEAKTLGRFT
+301 ADRDGDYALGSFT
-314 MEGGSI
+314 MNGGTI
-320 VGCVATDESYSG
+320 EWCVAYGSAAYDDG
-332 GGVANHG
+332 GGVNNLG
-339 DFTMTGGTIRSC
+339 SFTMNGGTIRNC
-351 TATAGHGGGI
+351 TAAYGYGGGI
-361 CSVRQLH
+361 SSLRNITICGDAFVRDCTASQDK
-368 ISGSAV
+368 SSAMYLNPSNPADRAV
-374 VTDCKAGGSYAS
+374 IEGGTFRGNIYAS
-386 SGAMLISPD
+386 PYCTGMVAV
-395 STYTA
+395 T
-400 IIAGGTF
+400 GGTF
-407 DGNVVNNKSTTI
+407 DPGQPNGI
-419 TGGTFSD
+419 TLHT
-426 EVQNSGVIENGQF
+426 V
-439 NGAVNNYEG
+439 
-448 TIKGG
+448 
-453 TFYGSVKNES
+453 
-463 DYDDGVLRR
+463 
-472 AGTISGGT
+472 T
-480 FNGTVTNEAAG
+480 FN
-491 RISGGTYNGSVYG
+491 
-504 TFYTVAFVSNG
+504 SNG
-515 GTAVPNQKYAN
+515 GSDVPGQIRAN
-526 TPVTAPT
+526 AAATKPD
-533 VSRAGYTLVGWYTD
+533 SRKAGYTLVGWYTD

-557 QPVTDSVT
+557 KPVTDNIT

-611 ALSLTGTAW
+611 ALSLTGTVW

>member
-40 ETIALDV
+40 KTIALDV

-157 LDLNGFVLKI
+157 LDLNGFVLQHENRDAND
-167 TGSGSV
+167 SV

-178 GTLTLVDSHPA
+178 GTLTLVDSNPD
-189 AIHKFVKE
+189 AIHKFVKN
-197 ATGLWTLNE
+197 TDDLWMLDE
-206 NAGTE
+206 SQGAG
-211 IVKGGVITGG
+211 IVRGGIITGG

-240 GGVFINQDASFVMES
+240 GGVFINQDASFVMEG

-301 ADKNEAKTLGRFT
+301 ADRDGDYALGSFT
-314 MEGGSI
+314 MNGGTI
-320 VGCVATDESYSG
+320 EWCVAYGSAAYDDG
-332 GGVANHG
+332 GGVNNLG
-339 DFTMTGGTIRSC
+339 SFTMNGGTIRNC
-351 TATAGHGGGI
+351 TAAYGYGGGI
-361 CSVRQLH
+361 SSLRNITICGDAFVRDCTASQDE
-368 ISGSAV
+368 SSAMYLNPSNPADRAV
-374 VTDCKAGGSYAS
+374 IEGGTFRGNIYAS
-386 SGAMLISPD
+386 PYCTGMVAV
-395 STYTA
+395 T
-400 IIAGGTF
+400 GGTF
-407 DGNVVNNKSTTI
+407 DPGQPNGI
-419 TGGTFSD
+419 TLHT
-426 EVQNSGVIENGQF
+426 V
-439 NGAVNNYEG
+439 
-448 TIKGG
+448 
-453 TFYGSVKNES
+453 
-463 DYDDGVLRR
+463 
-472 AGTISGGT
+472 T
-480 FNGTVTNEAAG
+480 FN
-491 RISGGTYNGSVYG
+491 
-504 TFYTVAFVSNG
+504 SNG
-515 GTAVPNQKYAN
+515 GSDVPEQIRAN
-526 TPVTAPT
+526 AAATKPD
-533 VSRAGYTLVGWYTD
+533 SRKAGYSLVGWYTD

-557 QPVTDSVT
+557 KPVTGSVT

-589 DEDKKGSPKTFD
+589 DENKKGSPKTFD
-601 PGAGIYAVSV
+601 PGAGIYAVSA

-620 IGRKRH
+620 IVRKGH